1 MFRVS
6 ENARARLR
14 AGVARLAP
22 AASGAWRIGLAALS
36 RARRIDMVS
45 ALIAAADA
53 IETAAG
59 RIWWVLRWLAP
70 SQGLGLTGALLWRSA
85 AALAGLGVA
94 ATLVTGLSA
103 RDDSAPGAGA
113 LARSELRS
121 LAEAAE
127 RPAPTL
133 LSWTPVSR
141 PIAMFNLDAPELG
154 RAPPSLAARSSGSA
168 REDLLSY
175 GSLAEAKPYLLL
187 ALRTGS
193 LDAAPAR
200 PFTVSLAREA
210 AELALSV
217 TRSSAPVPVETRF
230 GLLETADVELGDGEA
245 SRSCIAFRSTG
256 GMAGFAMRG
265 WWCAAGKPSD
275 RRQLTCLV
283 ERLDLVNAAG
293 DQQLRAAF
301 AASELRRTES
311 CGRAHLAASGRKA
324 SWLDAES
331 AAPALKVQK
340 AEPEPAKAL
349 PRPRK
354 KPAKLNARRTSP
366 SPAET

>member
-6 ENARARLR
+6 ENAKACLR
-14 AGVARLAP
+14 AGVARFGP
-22 AASGAWRIGLAALS
+22 ASSRAWAAFRAGLA
-36 RARRIDMVS
+36 RAGRIDAVP

-53 IETAAG
+53 IEFAAG
-59 RIWWVLRWLAP
+59 KIWQALRWLAP
-70 SQGLGLTGALLWRSA
+70 SRGMGLTGALLWRSA
-85 AALAGLGVA
+85 AALAGIGFA

-103 RDDSAPGAGA
+103 RDDSKSRLAA
-113 LARSELRS
+113 LAMPDAGRST
-121 LAEAAE
+121 AAAE
-127 RPAPTL
+127 QTVPSH
-133 LSWTPVSR
+133 LSWIPVTR

-154 RAPPSLAARSSGSA
+154 RASPSLAARSSDGA

-175 GSLAEAKPYLLL
+175 GSLAEPKPHLLL
-187 ALRTGS
+187 ALRTG
-193 LDAAPAR
+193 DMAAAPAR
-200 PFTVSLAREA
+200 SFTVALAREA

-230 GLLETADVELGDGEA
+230 GLLETADVELGDGQA
-245 SRSCIAFRSTG
+245 SRSCIAFRSTSG
-256 GMAGFAMRG
+256 VAGFALRG

-275 RRQLTCLV
+275 RRQLTCLI

-301 AASELRRTES
+301 AASELRRTGS
-311 CGRAHLAASGRKA
+311 CERAHLASSGRKA
-324 SWLDAES
+324 SWLDAEA
-331 AAPALKVQK
+331 AAPALKVKK

-354 KPAKLNARRTSP
+354 KPAKLSGRRTVP
-366 SPAET
+366 GPAET